1 MLFVVQQKVLVQER
15 RPSMRIKFHMDA
27 ELSCSKK
34 ELKKLLK
41 AARKAAKAKAK
52 AAKKAAKAED

>member
-1 MLFVVQQKVLVQER
+1 MLSAVSQTVLVQER

-27 ELSCSKK
+27 ELSCSRK
-34 ELKKLLK
+34 ELKLLVK
-41 AARKAAKAKAK
+41 AAKRAAKAKAK